1 MAIKKKLIETAYK
14 KFKSHIYND
23 NTLLHARMQLA
34 EFESDQ
40 DFNVNL
46 SELRKAINKCTTNNI
61 EPIMPYL
68 ERIKYIVMPKK
79 ISPSK
84 DIPNVYLNKKELPEY
99 NIEDFNAFIKC
110 PIEIHLISVLWILE
124 IGHKMDDEL
133 DNNIHGYRLARNE
146 DGNIE
151 KDSFKLF
158 EKYHERYMQFRDGA
172 LKKAISLHNEGLD
185 TTIINLDVK
194 SFFYN
199 INFKFQKECE
209 EFSDTKQYAL
219 ILNKIMDKVHDTYK
233 KVLIENSIKT
243 KKEAKT
249 IIPIGL
255 LSSSIVA
262 NYVLKDFDQ
271 EIVDIVKPAF
281 YSRYVDDMLIVLTN
295 TRVKE
300 QDTLKVLLKSCIF
313 KSLSFEFEKMKKKKC
328 KDAELAIHF
337 YVDKKGKKY
346 KNKFTFQNSKIKIFH
361 FYKTDSTH
369 LLEKFSKT
377 ITQNSSLFK
386 LLPEDKDIF
395 NTLEEA
401 SYNISYSSTINKI
414 SSMNGNSLD
423 VLNISRNLV
432 QMTKVV
438 INTRFSQD
446 EIKEYNK
453 QLNNIF
459 VGRNILELQR
469 LWEKIFTYLFV
480 SNSKTMFLE
489 LFKRVLHVI
498 FNIKYHPNDEIGK
511 QLSGHTTIYLFNS
524 IAMAISLSPN
534 DFKNTFL
541 QKIKNIN
548 SKNFISEIVEEYTD
562 KKIIPAAHELRKANL
577 IRHYMISSIPLINYC
592 QTNSKIV
599 PYNKNS
605 IFIKKCD
612 FEFDETKRQFSP
624 RFIHYHEIAIF
635 YHLKYLHKAMN
646 TLDEDKYLS
655 DTEKFIF
662 ETYKWINH
670 GAVKKEFYPK
680 NLKKTK
686 YKYYHDI
693 SKLKKDNKLN
703 IALVNMNV
711 SVTNSINSF
720 LGKPN
725 LEFKRLLDVF
735 EVLNNAKKSHC
746 DMVVFPEISIP
757 YSWLKQIS
765 DFSKLN
771 DIAIIFGMEHFS
783 ISRKVYNYSV
793 AVLPFK
799 DNKYTNAFIHFN
811 LKNHYSP
818 HEIQEIKGHKYYVP
832 KSKHTHIDIYRWKNA
847 VFSIFNCYE
856 LTNIQARGLLVG
868 ENDFTIAIEYNSDTN
883 YFSNIVGS
891 IARDNH
897 SYIVQVNSSAYG
909 DSRITQ
915 PTKTE
920 RMDIVKIK
928 GGRGTSFISGTIN
941 IKELREFQKLS
952 HAKQMKINAY
962 KLTPPNFKISKFRK

>member
-1 MAIKKKLIETAYK
+1 MSIKKTLIETAYK

-23 NTLLHARMQLA
+23 NTLLHARIQLA
-34 EFESDQ
+34 DFESHKK
-40 DFNVNL
+40 FKRNL
-46 SELRKAINKCTTNNI
+46 SQLTKVINKCTVDDV
-61 EPIMPYL
+61 EPIISYL
-68 ERIKYIVMPKK
+68 ERIRYIIMPKK
-79 ISPSK
+79 LSSNQ
-84 DIPNVYLNKKELPEY
+84 DIPNVYLNKKELPKY
-99 NIEDFNAFIKC
+99 NIEDFNVFINC
-110 PIEIHLISVLWILE
+110 PIEVHLISVLWILE
-124 IGHKMDDEL
+124 VGHKMDDML
-133 DNNIHGYRLARNE
+133 DNNIHGYRLVRNE

-151 KDSFKLF
+151 ENSFKLY

-172 LKKAISLHNEGLD
+172 LKKAISLHDEGLD

-199 INFKFQKECE
+199 INFNFQEECLKFSKNNE
-209 EFSDTKQYAL
+209 YAL
-219 ILNKIMDKVHDTYK
+219 KLNKIMDKIHDTYK
-233 KVLIENSIKT
+233 QVLVKDNIKT
-243 KKEAKT
+243 KEEAKK

-262 NYVLKDFDQ
+262 NNVLNDFDN
-271 EIVDIVKPAF
+271 EIVNIVKPAF

-295 TRVKE
+295 IKVEEKNV
-300 QDTLKVLLKSCIF
+300 LKKLLHNCIF
-313 KSLSFEFEKMKKKKC
+313 KSLKFEFEESKKKKC
-328 KDAELAIHF
+328 KDKDIAIHF
-337 YVDKKGKKY
+337 YVDKKTNKY

-401 SYNISYSSTINKI
+401 SYNINYSSTVNKI

-432 QMTKVV
+432 QMTKIV
-438 INTRFSQD
+438 INTRFSKD
-446 EIKEYNK
+446 EIEEYNR

-459 VGRNILELQR
+459 VGKNILELQR

-489 LFKRVLHVI
+489 LFKRVVNVI
-498 FNIKYHPNDEIGK
+498 LDINYQKNDHISKE
-511 QLSGHTTIYLFNS
+511 LAAHTAIYLFNS

-541 QKIKNIN
+541 RRIKNIHTK
-548 SKNFISEIVEEYTD
+548 SDTSMIVEHFSDEH
-562 KKIIPAAHELRKANL
+562 IIPIANKLRKTNL
-577 IRHYMISSIPLINYC
+577 IRHYMVSAIPLINYC
-592 QTNSKIV
+592 KMDKKIV
-599 PYNKNS
+599 SYNKNTIS
-605 IFIKKCD
+605 VKK
-612 FEFDETKRQFSP
+612 FNFNFDEAKRKFSP
-624 RFIHYHEIAIF
+624 RFIHYHEVSIF
-635 YHLKYLHKAMN
+635 YHLKYIHSKMEKEELRKYL
-646 TLDEDKYLS
+646 LDNEAFIFDKYQWL
-655 DTEKFIF
+655 
-662 ETYKWINH
+662 NH
-670 GAVKKEFYPK
+670 GAVEKEFYPK
-680 NLKKTK
+680 KISSNK
-686 YKYYHDI
+686 YKYYHHIPTLEKHND
-693 SKLKKDNKLN
+693 LN
-703 IALVNMNV
+703 IALVNMDVN
-711 SVTNSINSF
+711 VTNSINSF

-725 LEFKRLLDVF
+725 LEFKRVLDVF

-746 DMVVFPEISIP
+746 NMVVFPEISIP
-757 YSWLKQIS
+757 HNWLKQIA

-783 ISRKVYNYSV
+783 ISRRVYNYSV
-793 AVLPFK
+793 AILPFK

-818 HEIQEIKGHKYYVP
+818 HEIQEIKGHEYFVP

-868 ENDFTIAIEYNSDTN
+868 ENDFTVAIEYNADTN

-891 IARDNH
+891 ISRDNH

-915 PTKTE
+915 PTKSE

-941 IKELREFQKLS
+941 IKKLREFQELS
-952 HAKQMKINAY
+952 HDLQMKLNSY
-962 KLTPPNFKISKFRK
+962 KLTPPNFKVSKLRK